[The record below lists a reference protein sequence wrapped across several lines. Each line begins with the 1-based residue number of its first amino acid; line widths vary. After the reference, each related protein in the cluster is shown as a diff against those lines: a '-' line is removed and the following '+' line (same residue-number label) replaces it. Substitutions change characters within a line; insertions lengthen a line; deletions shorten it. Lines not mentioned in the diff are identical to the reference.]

1 MLTVLQVGSG
11 ENNGQQLILVAIY
24 LFIIRYAVLV
34 FDEMKIREDLVFN
47 KFTGEI
53 VGFVDFG
60 ENSMDKHFSALKK
73 DCTMQKSKPLDERTL
88 ATHMLTVMVRGIFFH
103 LNFPFAQF
111 AATGI
116 M

>member
-11 ENNGQQLILVAIY
+11 EDNGQQLILDVIY
-24 LFIIRYAVLV
+24 LYIARHVVLV

-53 VGFVDFG
+53 IGFVDFG
-60 ENSMDKHFSALKK
+60 EDSMDKHFSALKK

-88 ATHMLTVMVRGIFFH
+88 ATHMLTIIARGIFFH
-103 LNFPFAQF
+103 LNFPFAHF
-111 AATGI
+111 ATSGI
-116 M
+116 V

>member
-11 ENNGQQLILVAIY
+11 ENNGQQLILVTIF
-24 LFIIRYAVLV
+24 LFISRYAVLV

-60 ENSMDKHFSALKK
+60 EDSMDKHFSALKK
-73 DCTMQKSKPLDERTL
+73 DCTMQKNKPLDERTL

-111 AATGI
+111 ATTGI